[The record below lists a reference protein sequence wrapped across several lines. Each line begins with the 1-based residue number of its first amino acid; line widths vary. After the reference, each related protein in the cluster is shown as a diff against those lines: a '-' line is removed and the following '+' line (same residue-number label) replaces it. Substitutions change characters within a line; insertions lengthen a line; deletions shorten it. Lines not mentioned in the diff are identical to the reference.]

1 MYITMSLETFAWQI
15 FYFNVIKTND
25 VENYFCV
32 FLHLFSVLC
41 VKEYFQDR
49 HRSKITND
57 GIASARRIIHAFR
70 DATRGIDTISLAIN
84 FLRSFS
90 YIRRANAN
98 RPLTRE
104 SRADAIAE
112 E

>member
-1 MYITMSLETFAWQI
+1 M
-15 FYFNVIKTND
+15 
-25 VENYFCV
+25 
-32 FLHLFSVLC
+32 HLLSVLC
-41 VKEYFQDR
+41 VKKYFQDR

-57 GIASARRIIHAFR
+57 GIASVRCIIHAFR